1 MPAQVPVR
9 NAHGAFV
16 PHNCSFK
23 FASGTRVQGF
33 NRGAAYAS
41 SRTCR
46 LKVAA
51 GQRVNQLEAHEAA
64 EATPK
69 PQEQTNGS
77 TDPRQK
83 AQQRGTRVSAP
94 AQPYESGC

>member
-16 PHNCSFK
+16 PQHCHFKLASSTRLQSSSRSSNC
-23 FASGTRVQGF
+23 AT
-33 NRGAAYAS
+33 

-46 LKVAA
+46 LQVAA
-51 GQRVNQLEAHEAA
+51 GQRVNQLEASEAA

-69 PQEQTNGS
+69 PQEQSNGS

-83 AQQRGTRVSAP
+83 AQQRGTRVFALVSMAHC
-94 AQPYESGC
+94 GC